1 MRALLH
7 NAVLS
12 LSILAVGA
20 CSSGSE
26 SDVLS
31 RGTVS
36 ESKQHYV
43 LADRDSAPVEK
54 VQNKLPV
61 GLAVL
66 ESSTLGGEMFDPM
79 SLAGKEVLLWFWA
92 PW

>member
-1 MRALLH
+1 MRELLH
-7 NAVLS
+7 NAVLC
-12 LSILAVGA
+12 LSILAVCA

-26 SDVLS
+26 SHVLS
-31 RGTVS
+31 SGTVS
-36 ESKQHYV
+36 VSKQHYV

-61 GLAVL
+61 QLAVL

>member
-7 NAVLS
+7 NAVLC
-12 LSILAVGA
+12 LSILAVCA

-26 SDVLS
+26 SHVLS
-31 RGTVS
+31 SGTVS
-36 ESKQHYV
+36 VPKQHYV

-61 GLAVL
+61 ELAVL